1 MDIRPFLARTDGRF
15 RLRDIDPGDHGS
27 IDSKD
32 KAERLLAEGVD
43 ELRRMQEVLYAQDR
57 WGVLLILQ
65 AMDTAGKDGAI
76 EHVMSGVNPQ
86 GCRVVSFKRPS
97 EEELDHDYMWRAVR
111 NLPERGQIGIFNR
124 SYYEEVLVVRVHD
137 EVLRAEKLP
146 ARLVTPRIWRERYE
160 DMNAFERYLTRN
172 GYAIRKVFLHISKE
186 EQRERLLARL
196 DEPDKQWKFQEG
208 DIAERARWNDYMAA
222 YEDAIRATSTPYAP
236 WYVVPGNHK
245 WFARLAIAQILID
258 AMRGLDLRLPAVD
271 AKRKRVLAAIRRNL
285 S

>member
-1 MDIRPFLARTDGRF
+1 
-15 RLRDIDPGDHGS
+15 
-27 IDSKD
+27 
-32 KAERLLAEGVD
+32 
-43 ELRRMQEVLYAQDR
+43 
-57 WGVLLILQ
+57 
-65 AMDTAGKDGAI
+65 
-76 EHVMSGVNPQ
+76 
-86 GCRVVSFKRPS
+86 
-97 EEELDHDYMWRAVR
+97 
-111 NLPERGQIGIFNR
+111 
-124 SYYEEVLVVRVHD
+124 
-137 EVLRAEKLP
+137 
-146 ARLVTPRIWRERYE
+146 
-160 DMNAFERYLTRN
+160 MNAFERYLTRN

-222 YEDAIRATSTPYAP
+222 YEDSIRATSTPYAP